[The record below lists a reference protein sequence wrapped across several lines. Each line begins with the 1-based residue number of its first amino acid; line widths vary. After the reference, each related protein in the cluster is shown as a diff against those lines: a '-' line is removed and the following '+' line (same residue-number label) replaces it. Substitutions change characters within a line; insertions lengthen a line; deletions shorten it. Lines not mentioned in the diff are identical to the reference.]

1 MNIAALLNTM
11 KIAYNFLI
19 NYHSKA
25 SIYLEDAVYQKIK
38 RVFMS
43 LVVIEVEP
51 LSAIIMNEK

>member
-1 MNIAALLNTM
+1 MNIAAFLNTM
-11 KIAYNFLI
+11 KIACNSLI

-38 RVFMS
+38 RVVMS
-43 LVVIEVEP
+43 LVAIKVEP

>member
-1 MNIAALLNTM
+1 MNIAAFLNTM

-43 LVVIEVEP
+43 LVTIEVEP

>member
-1 MNIAALLNTM
+1 MNIAAFLNTM
-11 KIAYNFLI
+11 KIACNFLI

-38 RVFMS
+38 RAFMS
-43 LVVIEVEP
+43 LVTIEVEP